1 MVKFN
6 MGGAA
11 CPWSRYV
18 PPMRP
23 EILFPLYAP
32 ITTLKGVG
40 ARVAPL
46 LEKLAGPIVRD
57 VLFLRPH
64 SVVHREPAMV
74 ATAAEGA
81 VQIFQV
87 VIDAYKRPR
96 TPQQPWR
103 VESHDE
109 TGIINLV
116 FFGGFGGQLEAKHP
130 VGATRLVSGKV
141 ERFGLNWQIAH
152 PDYVL
157 PLDRAAEMPLFEA
170 VYPATAGL
178 PARTVRKFALEAL
191 SRAPDL
197 PEWQDPAWLAREG
210 FPSWLEALKA
220 LHAPRSDADLSP
232 QSPAVRRMAYDE
244 LLAHQLAMAQ
254 RKAERRAEPASRI
267 SSSELAE
274 RIRADLPY
282 ELTGA
287 QQRALADIRGDLG
300 AGDRMS
306 RLLQGDVGSGKTVV
320 AMLAMADVAAARG
333 QSALMAPTEIL
344 ARQHF
349 ETISG
354 PLSARGVTAVLLTG
368 RDKGAARAEKLR
380 ALASGAAQ
388 VAVGTH
394 ALFQDDVAFQ
404 NLQLAVIDEQHRF
417 GVAERQRL
425 QAKGAA
431 THLVA
436 MSATPIPRTLELTIY
451 GDLDVSRIDEKPPGR
466 TPVATRAVPMGR
478 LPEVEE
484 RLRQV
489 VAQGAQ
495 AFWIC
500 PLVSESEL
508 VDLKAA
514 EIRAEELR
522 ARIGPSVGLVHGK
535 MSGPEKDAVMA
546 DFADCKIGVLVATTV
561 VEVGVN
567 VPNATIMVI
576 EQAERF
582 GLAQLH
588 QLRGRVGR
596 GSRESA
602 CVLLYDPPLSETAQ
616 KRLDILRRTDDGFL
630 IAETDLELRGGGDA
644 LGLRQSG
651 FPAYVF
657 ADPIAHRDLIAAAGD
672 DARMIMSRDRG
683 LASERGQALRVL
695 QELFDWRPGS
705 PLKDAG

>member
-1 MVKFN
+1 MFR
-6 MGGAA
+6 A
-11 CPWSRYV
+11 
-18 PPMRP
+18 MRP

-32 ITTLKGVG
+32 ITSLKGVG

-64 SVVHREPAMV
+64 SVIRREV
-74 ATAAEGA
+74 ATVSTATEGA
-81 VQIFQV
+81 VQIFEV
-87 VIDAYKRPR
+87 EIDSYKRPR
-96 TPQQPWR
+96 SPQQPWR
-103 VESHDE
+103 VETYDG
-109 TGIINLV
+109 TGVLTLV
-116 FFGGFGGQLEAKHP
+116 FFGSFGGQLEAKHP
-130 VGATRLVSGKV
+130 LGSKRLVSGKV
-141 ERFGLNWQIAH
+141 ERFGPSLQIAH
-152 PDYVL
+152 PDYFL
-157 PLDRAAEMPLFEA
+157 PIDRAAEIPLFEA

-178 PARTVRKFALEAL
+178 PARSVRKFAQEAL
-191 SRAPDL
+191 ARAPDL
-197 PEWQDPAWLAREG
+197 PEWQDGAWLTRER
-210 FPSWLEALKA
+210 FPSWLEALRA
-220 LHAPRSDADLSP
+220 VHAPTSEADLSP
-232 QSPAVRRMAYDE
+232 LSPPSRRLAYDE

-254 RKAERRAEPASRI
+254 RKAERRAEPAASI
-267 SSSELAE
+267 PASALADK
-274 RIRADLPY
+274 IAADLPY
-282 ELTGA
+282 VLTGA
-287 QQRALADIRGDLG
+287 QQRALADIRRDLA
-300 AGDRMS
+300 AGERMS

-320 AMLAMADVAAARG
+320 AMLAMADIAAGGG

-354 PLSARGVTAVLLTG
+354 PLSEHGVSAVLLTG
-368 RDKGAARAEKLR
+368 RDKGAARVEKLR
-380 ALASGAAQ
+380 ALASGAVQ

-394 ALFQDDVAFQ
+394 ALFQDDVAFS

-431 THLVA
+431 THLIA

-478 LPEVEE
+478 LAEVEA

-514 EIRAEELR
+514 EQRAQELR
-522 ARIGPSVGLVHGK
+522 AQLGPSVGLVHGK

-546 DFADCKIGVLVATTV
+546 DFADGKIGVLVATTV

-616 KRLDILRRTDDGFL
+616 KRLDILRRTDDGFV

-657 ADPIAHRDLIAAAGD
+657 ADPAAHRDLIAAAGD
-672 DARMIMSRDRG
+672 DARMILDRDPE
-683 LASERGQALRVL
+683 LTSERGRALTVL
-695 QELFDWRPGS
+695 QELFDWRPAS